1 MVLKQIIIDEF
12 TNLIAKLNND
22 VSLLKAKKEDKDAA
36 KKEITAINFK
46 IRNFIKVISS
56 LNTYPEN
63 EITNSSQV
71 KELPGIGKGTIA
83 RIDEILTNGK
93 LAEGHQ
99 EIKNDDLNVAKII
112 DDLCSI
118 TGVGPS
124 KASELNGMGITLE
137 KLLTEYE
144 NYKNNNKESSI
155 INSLTHH
162 QIIGLKYYHQ
172 FKKRIPRSIIQN
184 IELNLK
190 SLLNKYLKLKSKDS
204 KDSKDS
210 NDISKIELV
219 ICGSYRRGNK
229 DSGDIDVLISNFQ
242 DIEFDLIDFVKYLT
256 DNNFIKD
263 HLTEKGTTKFM
274 GVCDDGYRIDIRYI
288 PKESFGTALMYFT
301 GSKVFNTLVR
311 TEALKLGYTLEEYGL
326 YPLDDKKSKNTKNDE
341 KNEKDIKEKDIIEQ
355 ILDET
360 SPNKKTKPTKAKWI
374 SRKKMAN
381 SHQHMKGDKIE
392 CSTEE
397 IIFDFLKID
406 KKYLDPTNRNLDEA
420 TTSL

>member
-12 TNLIAKLNND
+12 NSLIAKLNND
-22 VSLLKAKKEDKDAA
+22 VSVLKAKKEVSKEEKENA

-46 IRNFIKVISS
+46 VRNFVKVISS
-56 LNTYPEN
+56 LNAYPEN

-71 KELPGIGKGTIA
+71 KELPGIGKGTIT
-83 RIDEILTNGK
+83 RIDEILATGK
-93 LAEGHQ
+93 LAESHQ

-112 DDLCSI
+112 DDLCSV
-118 TGVGPS
+118 TGIGPA

-137 KLLTEYE
+137 KLLYEYE
-144 NYKNNNKESSI
+144 NSKQNIESPI
-155 INSLTHH
+155 INSMTHH

-172 FKKRIPRSIIQN
+172 FQKRIPRSTIQT
-184 IELNLK
+184 IEINLK
-190 SLLNKYLKLKSKDS
+190 SLLNKYLKLKSI
-204 KDSKDS
+204 
-210 NDISKIELV
+210 NINKIELV

-256 DNNFIKD
+256 DDGFIKD

-326 YPLDDKKSKNTKNDE
+326 YPLDDKKPKNTKI
-341 KNEKDIKEKDIIEQ
+341 NENCENNENVEKDIIEQ
-355 ILDET
+355 IIDET
-360 SPNKKTKPTKAKWI
+360 STTNTKNLKTTKAKWV

-381 SHQHMKGDKIE
+381 SHQHMKGEKIE
-392 CSTEE
+392 CPTEE

-406 KKYLDPTNRNLDEA
+406 KKYLDPTNRNLDET

>member
-12 TNLIAKLNND
+12 NTLIAKLNND
-22 VSLLKAKKEDKDAA
+22 ISVLKAKKEASKEEKENA

-46 IRNFIKVISS
+46 VRNFVKVISS
-56 LNTYPEN
+56 LNAYPEN
-63 EITNSSQV
+63 EITNSAQV
-71 KELPGIGKGTIA
+71 KELPGIGKGTIT
-83 RIDEILTNGK
+83 RIDEILANGK

-112 DDLCSI
+112 DDLCSV
-118 TGVGPS
+118 TGIGPA
-124 KASELNGMGITLE
+124 KASELNGIGITLE
-137 KLLTEYE
+137 KLLSEYE
-144 NYKNNNKESSI
+144 NYKKNIQSPI
-155 INSLTHH
+155 INSMTHH

-172 FKKRIPRSIIQN
+172 FQKRIPRSIIQT

-190 SLLNKYLKLKSKDS
+190 SLLNKYLKL
-204 KDSKDS
+204 
-210 NDISKIELV
+210 NNLNINKIELV

-242 DIEFDLIDFVKYLT
+242 YIEFDLIDFIKYLT
-256 DNNFIKD
+256 DDGFIKD

-326 YPLDDKKSKNTKNDE
+326 YPLDDKKPKNTKI
-341 KNEKDIKEKDIIEQ
+341 NENNENNENVEKDIIEQ
-355 ILDET
+355 IIDET
-360 SPNKKTKPTKAKWI
+360 SSSTTNSKNLKTTKAKWV

-381 SHQHMKGDKIE
+381 SHQHMKGEKIE
-392 CSTEE
+392 CPTEE

-406 KKYLDPTNRNLDEA
+406 KKYLDPTNRNLDET

>member
-22 VSLLKAKKEDKDAA
+22 VSVLKAKKEDKENA

-46 IRNFIKVISS
+46 IRNFVKVISS

-63 EITNSSQV
+63 EITSSEQV

-83 RIDEILTNGK
+83 RIDEILSSGK
-93 LAEGHQ
+93 LAEGHK
-99 EIKNDDLNVAKII
+99 EIQNTDLNVAKII

-118 TGVGPS
+118 SGIGPS
-124 KASELNGMGITLE
+124 KASELNSMGITLE
-137 KLLTEYE
+137 KLLDEYQ
-144 NYKNNNKESSI
+144 NYKNNNQSTI
-155 INSLTHH
+155 ISSLTHH

-172 FKKRIPRSIIQN
+172 FQKRIPRTTIQT
-184 IELNLK
+184 IELNIK
-190 SLLNKYLKLKSKDS
+190 SLLNKYLKLKP
-204 KDSKDS
+204 
-210 NDISKIELV
+210 NDDNKIELV

-242 DIEFDLIDFVKYLT
+242 NADFDLIDFVKYLT
-256 DNNFIKD
+256 DNDFIKD

-326 YPLDDKKSKNTKNDE
+326 YPLDDKKSKNTKN
-341 KNEKDIKEKDIIEQ
+341 NQTNQTNEKDIIEQ

-360 SPNKKTKPTKAKWI
+360 STNNSKSIKTTKAKWI

-392 CSTEE
+392 CPTEE

-406 KKYLDPTNRNLDEA
+406 KKYLDPTNRNLDET